1 MDHELLKFIWWLLIG
16 ALLIGLVIVEGL
28 DLGARVL
35 LPFMQGQSGAALQPV
50 RPASLPR
57 RIKLL
62 WLLALSCTLSAAWPT
77 VGWLPGLGGLIGVL
91 ALRCEPCGQATRSLR
106 TWTAQVIG
114 LMPAM
119 LIGVVLGNLLLGMP
133 FSRCA
138 GQVSHFHGTLS
149 GLLRPFA
156 LLVGLVSL
164 SMLCQLGATWAMLRG
179 AGSLRPAAR
188 QLACRAGVVFL
199 ISFSTAA
206 LWLAADLRGYTLAEG
221 GHSAALCMPGQWVV
235 LPGNTGWQ
243 ANFRA
248 WPAAILA
255 PVLAV
260 GGTILSLCAA
270 ARGRAGLAVVAS
282 ALTITAML
290 CCVGVA
296 LFPFIVP
303 SSVQLSASLTVWNA
317 ASGEKMMGMMLI
329 FASVLMPMLLAYTV
343 GAGLGSRNRLSQVA
357 VADSFQ
363 HSPRPIL

>member
-35 LPFMQGQSGAALQPV
+35 LPFMQGHSGAGLQRD

-62 WLLALSCTLSAAWPT
+62 WLLALSCSLSAAWPT

-91 ALRCEPCGQATRSLR
+91 VLMCEPCGQAARPLR

-119 LIGVVLGNLLLGMP
+119 LIGVVLGNLMLGMP

-188 QLACRAGVVFL
+188 QLACGAGVVFL

-206 LWLAADLRGYTLAEG
+206 LWLAADLRGYTLAGG
-221 GHSAALCMPGQWVV
+221 GHSAALCIPGQWVV

-255 PVLAV
+255 PMLAV

-270 ARGRAGLAVVAS
+270 ARGA
-282 ALTITAML
+282 
-290 CCVGVA
+290 
-296 LFPFIVP
+296 
-303 SSVQLSASLTVWNA
+303 QVW
-317 ASGEKMMGMMLI
+317 
-329 FASVLMPMLLAYTV
+329 
-343 GAGLGSRNRLSQVA
+343 RWSQA
-357 VADSFQ
+357 
-363 HSPRPIL
+363 R